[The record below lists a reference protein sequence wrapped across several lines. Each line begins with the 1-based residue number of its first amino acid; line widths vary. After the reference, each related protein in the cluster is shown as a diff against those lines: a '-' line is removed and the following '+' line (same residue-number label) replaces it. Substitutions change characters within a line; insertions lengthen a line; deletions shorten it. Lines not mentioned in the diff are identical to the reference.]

1 MYANSKKAMLLQAA
15 ARIVRRDGVSK
26 LTQDALA
33 EEAGV
38 SKGGVLYHFPSKY
51 ALIAALA
58 KERIA
63 QFEGNVEASVAQD
76 DQEAGRWTRAYVRA
90 SAETQGDGD
99 PSVGL
104 LAAAASDPA
113 VMEKI
118 RERFAEWQA
127 RVETDGIDEA
137 TATLLRLAA
146 DGLWLTEM
154 LGLAPPAGELRER
167 VVARMLELSQSQEGV

>member
-1 MYANSKKAMLLQAA
+1 MLLQAA

-58 KERIA
+58 EMRIA
-63 QFEGNVEASVAQD
+63 QFEENIGTLTAQD
-76 DQEAGRWTRAYVRA
+76 NQEAGRWTRGYVRA
-90 SAETQGDGD
+90 SAKPQEEGD

-113 VMEKI
+113 VMGKI

-127 RVETDGIDEA
+127 RTESDGVDDA

-154 LGLAPPAGELRER
+154 LGLAPPAGKLRER
-167 VVARMLELSQSQEGV
+167 VVARMLELSQDSEGV

>member
-1 MYANSKKAMLLQAA
+1 MLLQAA

-58 KERIA
+58 EERIA
-63 QFEGNVEASVAQD
+63 RFEGRIEGFSSED
-76 DQEAGRWTRAYVRA
+76 GQEDGRWTRAYAQA
-90 SAETQGDGD
+90 SAEPQEDGD

-104 LAAAASDPA
+104 MAAAASDPA
-113 VMEKI
+113 VMERI
-118 RERFAEWQA
+118 RARFGEWQSRA
-127 RVETDGIDEA
+127 EADGIDDA

-154 LGLAPPAGELRER
+154 LGLASPKGELRER
-167 VVARMLELSQSQEGV
+167 VVARMLELAQSAKRV